1 MKTGSDAL
9 LDTTA
14 WWHIIEGTPAGA
26 AIHER
31 YLAPRKF
38 SIHASALSLGEIA
51 AKFDIIGRSDDA
63 EAAIGMIRQ
72 IAHIHDVTPD
82 LAIEG
87 GHARSE
93 LRKVAKA
100 ASLVDGII
108 LATARAL
115 DVTLVSDDPA
125 FSQERRTAW
134 EKGNP

>member
-14 WWHIIEGTPAGA
+14 WWHIIEGTPTGV
-26 AIHER
+26 AIHAR
-31 YLAPRKF
+31 FLAPRTF
-38 SIHASALSLGEIA
+38 AIHASALSLGEIA
-51 AKFDIIGRSDDA
+51 AKFDLIGRSEDA
-63 EAAIGMIRQ
+63 ETAIRMIRQ
-72 IAHIHDVTPD
+72 IAHLHEVTAE

-87 GHARSE
+87 GHARSV
-93 LRKVAKA
+93 LRKAAKA

-125 FSQERRTAW
+125 FAKVRRVAW